1 MMKKYV
7 FFVTLMICGLLPL
20 TSKTAQA
27 ERLVTDLSE
36 NVIAITSRF
45 SGAELLLFGAIDQ
58 NIPQEDGGHGVV
70 VKGLDY
76 DVIIVVR
83 AMVQDFIVRR
93 KEHLGIIW
101 VNKANQVIE
110 NVPGYFVVGSSRPI
124 DQILSPELL
133 QKYEIGL
140 KYLKFK
146 FRNDVSEKIETD
158 FKQGLIRNMKAK
170 GLYMEVEK
178 SVSIKEGMLFR
189 AKLHFPAN
197 MPVGKYSA
205 AVYLV
210 RDGELIARQSMD
222 VLVDK
227 EGIERAIY
235 NFAHESSALY
245 GLMAIIIA
253 VFAGWAAG
261 FMSNKMS

>member
-1 MMKKYV
+1 MIKKSFLV
-7 FFVTLMICGLLPL
+7 ILMICSL
-20 TSKTAQA
+20 TVFSSKVAQA

-45 SGAELLLFGAIDQ
+45 SGADLLLFGAIDR
-58 NIPQEDGGHGVV
+58 NILQEDGGHGVAIG
-70 VKGLDY
+70 GLDY

-83 AMVQDFIVRR
+83 SIAQDFIVRK
-93 KEHLGIIW
+93 KELMGMIW
-101 VNKANQVIE
+101 VNKDNHVIG
-110 NVPGYFVVGSSRPI
+110 NVPGYFVVGSTDPI
-124 DQILSPELL
+124 SQILAPALL
-133 QKYEIGL
+133 AKYEIGL

-146 FRNDVSEKIETD
+146 FEDDVLAKTKTD

-170 GLYMEVEK
+170 GLFMEIEK
-178 SVSIKEGMLFR
+178 SVSIKEGTLFR

-197 MPVGKYSA
+197 MPVGKYNA

-210 RDGELIARQSMD
+210 RDGELIARKTMD
-222 VLVDK
+222 VMVDK
-227 EGIERAIY
+227 EGIERVIY
-235 NFAHESSALY
+235 NFAHENSALY

-261 FMSNKMS
+261 FISNKMS